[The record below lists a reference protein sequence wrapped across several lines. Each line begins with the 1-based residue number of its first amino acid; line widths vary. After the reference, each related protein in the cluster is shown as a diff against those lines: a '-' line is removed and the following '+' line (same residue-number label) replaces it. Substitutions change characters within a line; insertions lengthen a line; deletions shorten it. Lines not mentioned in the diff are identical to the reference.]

1 MLCTNKCTIRSIKSH
16 WKELSTAQIYYGE
29 LWHELVQKWLP
40 TLAHNTCIHS
50 IDPRGNFEARI
61 SRCHWRKFIA
71 CIESVYICYNIVQ
84 SWSASFV
91 IGRHPTNNVC
101 DFK

>member
-71 CIESVYICYNIVQ
+71 C
-84 SWSASFV
+84 SWKCIYMLQYCSEL
-91 IGRHPTNNVC
+91 
-101 DFK
+101 